1 MEKMKETTKI
11 IISFLGA
18 MFIIKFFKIDFRNW
32 GRWNKKKKKK
42 QMFNNK
48 DAQWRKKHL

>member
-42 QMFNNK
+42 
-48 DAQWRKKHL
+48 